1 MAPPLVLRW
10 KWAVLRSPLPS
21 RAKLVCLVI
30 GLHMDSN
37 GRNAFP
43 STTTLATLC
52 SCDRST
58 VFRWLKA
65 AEEEGFLERVRRYNA
80 SNIYKP
86 KFPAGTS
93 PIEDTTSPEEGV
105 AQCDGVVSNLPPSR
119 SQTTHTTSSLTSP
132 LTYAGASASSPEVG
146 SQPLRQDGSWVCPMC
161 GIGVIPGRGACGAC
175 HHTWKQTESS
185 PKGGNSQGH
194 FGTTSGSLIPDLTAA
209 AQRHVE
215 AGRREVDS

>member
-1 MAPPLVLRW
+1 MASPLVLRW

-93 PIEDTTSPEEGV
+93 PIEDTTSSEEGV

-119 SQTTHTTSSLTSP
+119 SHSTHTTSSLTSS
-132 LTYAGASASSPEVG
+132 LTYAGASASLPDG
-146 SQPLRQDGSWVCPMC
+146 SQPRRKDGSWVCPKC
-161 GIGVIPGRGACGAC
+161 GVGVIPTRGACGHCDHSWADDESAC
-175 HHTWKQTESS
+175 ERRRAGEHSRA
-185 PKGGNSQGH
+185 
-194 FGTTSGSLIPDLTAA
+194 TSGGSIRDLTAEELG
-209 AQRHVE
+209 RVGT
-215 AGRREVDS
+215 GRRKVDP